1 MRIAGLTPT
10 SYAKEIVF
18 LPRGDAPPLRFEIEA
33 LPLGEESVPYDLFPH
48 PEPPEDFKRDA
59 RNQIMRDPKTDRPL
73 LFPNKEDPE
82 YLRRVTLSAQ
92 RRAAYV
98 VRRGVRND
106 AQIEFDADRD
116 PGVPVKQDDRVA
128 WEIYCDA
135 VFRELREAK
144 LSAGEINRIHE
155 RVLKIGTPTEEQCL
169 EARNRFLRQR
179 EDGTLPNLQ
188 LTEPAAT
195 SAT

>member
-1 MRIAGLTPT
+1 MRIAGRTPT

-18 LPRGDAPPLRFEIEA
+18 LPRGDEPPLQFEIEA

-48 PEPPEDFKRDA
+48 PEPPEDFKRDS
-59 RNQIMRDPKTDRPL
+59 RNQIIRDPRTDRPL

-106 AQIEFDADRD
+106 VEIEFDADRD

-135 VFRELREAK
+135 IFRELREAK

-169 EARNRFLRQR
+169 EARNRFLHQR
-179 EDGTLPNLQ
+179 EDGTSPSLH
-188 LTEPAAT
+188 LTEPAASSGT
-195 SAT
+195 